1 MMSEKMSCDTCN
13 VQFNNAKDYGA
24 HLREQHKKFYCGPCR
39 KEMNSQ
45 QELKDH
51 LKNDHGLNAENVG

>member
-1 MMSEKMSCDTCN
+1 MSCDSCN
-13 VQFNNAKDYGA
+13 IHFNESKDYVA
-24 HLREQHKKFYCGPCR
+24 HMREQHKIFYCGPCR

-51 LKNDHGLNAENVG
+51 LKNDHGLNAKNGF